1 MSKRVSQ
8 NVEVVIHCRFDSP
21 LTGAD
26 SLDSMGGHDWMGIEM
41 KQQAKIKKHRSHIS
55 GKRFM
60 ASKMGKRLADCLA
73 QRAEKEN
80 REVHSSDR

>member
-1 MSKRVSQ
+1 
-8 NVEVVIHCRFDSP
+8 
-21 LTGAD
+21 
-26 SLDSMGGHDWMGIEM
+26 MGIEM

>member
-1 MSKRVSQ
+1 
-8 NVEVVIHCRFDSP
+8 
-21 LTGAD
+21 
-26 SLDSMGGHDWMGIEM
+26 MGSYDWMGFEM
-41 KQQAKIKKHRSHIS
+41 KHQAKIKKHCSHIS